1 MNPTDKKNLLI
12 NEIKKYKRVAVA
24 FSGGVDSTFL
34 LKMCIDTLGSN
45 NVIALTADCSAFPKR
60 ELDETDR
67 LCAETGATHL
77 NIKINQLR
85 IDGFVKNTPLRCYYC
100 KRELMS
106 RLIKAAQER
115 GFNTVFE
122 GSNADDDNDYRPGM
136 RAVKELGVL
145 SPLKNAELTKSEIRR
160 LSKSIGLS
168 TYSKPSLAC
177 LATRIEY
184 DEKITAQK
192 LKMTDEAEQV
202 LCDLG
207 LTQVRVR
214 MNDNS
219 ARIEVPFDEMKIVF
233 DNAEY
238 INDTLKKIGYDFVSL
253 DLEGY
258 KTGKMNI
265 NINN

>member
-1 MNPTDKKNLLI
+1 
-12 NEIKKYKRVAVA
+12 
-24 FSGGVDSTFL
+24 
-34 LKMCIDTLGSN
+34 
-45 NVIALTADCSAFPKR
+45 
-60 ELDETDR
+60 
-67 LCAETGATHL
+67 
-77 NIKINQLR
+77 
-85 IDGFVKNTPLRCYYC
+85 
-100 KRELMS
+100 MS
-106 RLIKAAQER
+106 QLIKAAQER
-115 GFNTVFE
+115 GFDTVFE

-145 SPLKNAELTKSEIRR
+145 SPLKKVELTKSEIRR

-184 DEKITAQK
+184 DEEITAQK

-233 DNAEY
+233 DNAQY

>member
-1 MNPTDKKNLLI
+1 MASTDKKNLLI

-34 LKMCIDTLGSN
+34 LKMCIDALGSS
-45 NVIALTADCSAFPKR
+45 NVLAITADCSAFPKR
-60 ELDETDR
+60 ELDETDK
-67 LCAETGATHL
+67 LCAEMGATHL

-106 RLIKAAQER
+106 RLIEAAQQR

-136 RAVKELGVL
+136 RAINELGVL

-160 LSKSIGLS
+160 LSKVLGLS

-184 DEKITAQK
+184 DEEITAQK
-192 LKMTDEAEQV
+192 LRMTDRAEQV

-219 ARIEVPFDEMKIVF
+219 ARIEVPLDEMKIVF
-233 DNAEY
+233 DNAKY
-238 INDTLKKIGYDFVSL
+238 INDALKKIGYDFVSL

>member
-1 MNPTDKKNLLI
+1 MTPTDKKNLII

-34 LKMCIDTLGSN
+34 LKMCIDALGSS
-45 NVIALTADCSAFPKR
+45 NVLALTADYSAFPKR
-60 ELDETDR
+60 ELDETHR
-67 LCAETGATHL
+67 LCTEMGVMHL

-106 RLIKAAQER
+106 RLIKAAQQR

-160 LSKSIGLS
+160 LSKTLGLS

-184 DEKITAQK
+184 DEEITAQK
-192 LKMTDEAEQV
+192 LRMTDRAEQV

-233 DNAEY
+233 DNAKY
-238 INDTLKKIGYDFVSL
+238 INEALKKIGYDFVSL

>member
-1 MNPTDKKNLLI
+1 MNPTEKKNLLI

-34 LKMCIDTLGSN
+34 LKMCIETLGSN

-67 LCAETGATHL
+67 LCTEMGATHL

-85 IDGFVKNTPLRCYYC
+85 IDGFVKNSPLRCYYC

-106 RLIKAAQER
+106 QLIKAAQER

-202 LCDLG
+202 LCGLG

-214 MNDNS
+214 MHNNS

>member
-1 MNPTDKKNLLI
+1 MTSTDKKNLLI

-34 LKMCIDTLGSN
+34 LKMCIDALGSS
-45 NVIALTADCSAFPKR
+45 NVLALTADCSAFPKR
-60 ELDETDR
+60 ELDETHR
-67 LCAETGATHL
+67 LCAEMGVTHL

-106 RLIKAAQER
+106 RLIKAAQQR
-115 GFNTVFE
+115 GFDTVFE

-160 LSKSIGLS
+160 LSKALGLS

-184 DEKITAQK
+184 DEEITAQK
-192 LKMTDEAEQV
+192 LKMTDRAE
-202 LCDLG
+202 
-207 LTQVRVR
+207 
-214 MNDNS
+214 
-219 ARIEVPFDEMKIVF
+219 
-233 DNAEY
+233 
-238 INDTLKKIGYDFVSL
+238 
-253 DLEGY
+253 
-258 KTGKMNI
+258 
-265 NINN
+265 

>member
-1 MNPTDKKNLLI
+1 MTPTDKKNLLI

-34 LKMCIDTLGSN
+34 LKMCIDTLGGN

-60 ELDETDR
+60 ELDETDG
-67 LCAETGATHL
+67 LCAEMGVTHL

-106 RLIKAAQER
+106 RLIKAAQQR

-160 LSKSIGLS
+160 LSKVLGLS

-184 DEKITAQK
+184 DEEITAEK
-192 LKMTDEAEQV
+192 LRMTDRAEQV
-202 LCDLG
+202 LCNLG

-233 DNAEY
+233 DNAKY
-238 INDTLKKIGYDFVSL
+238 INDALKKIGYDFVSL

-258 KTGKMNI
+258 KTGKMNT
-265 NINN
+265 NIDN

>member
-1 MNPTDKKNLLI
+1 MTSTDKKNLLI

-34 LKMCIDTLGSN
+34 LKMCIDALGSS
-45 NVIALTADCSAFPKR
+45 NVLALTADCSAFPKR
-60 ELDETDR
+60 ELDETNR
-67 LCAETGATHL
+67 LCTEMGATHL

-106 RLIKAAQER
+106 RLIEAAQQR

-145 SPLKNAELTKSEIRR
+145 SPLTNAELTKSEIRR
-160 LSKSIGLS
+160 LSKVLGLS

-184 DEKITAQK
+184 DEEITAQK
-192 LKMTDEAEQV
+192 LKMTDRAEQV

-214 MNDNS
+214 MHNNS
-219 ARIEVPFDEMKIVF
+219 AGIEVPFDEMKIVF